1 MLNKRISKKV
11 RYIIIGSLLGISILF
26 TSMFVQHK
34 KIKQL
39 EKDLYIQTEQTEQ
52 RYNYTETEIDTSSIK
67 EKFNQEKKYELLSGT
82 VNIKHSYNYERDSI
96 LGMKSKCKL
105 TGTANLYYQYVINLS
120 SYKILQ
126 CTNDNIK
133 ISIDKPYLNEE
144 SCHREN
150 NSFYRIDDECS
161 SNILSNKD
169 DMEKITRGW
178 EDTFDTKGIK
188 YIKDYYKDDYLM
200 NKANEIIIELLR
212 ELGYKQRIQIVFN

>member
-26 TSMFVQHK
+26 TSMFMQHK

-96 LGMKSKCKL
+96 LGMKSRCKL
-105 TGTANLYYQYVINLS
+105 TGTANFYYQYVINLS

-161 SNILSNKD
+161 NNILSNKN

-200 NKANEIIIELLR
+200 NKANEIVVELLR

>member
-26 TSMFVQHK
+26 TSMFMQHK

-105 TGTANLYYQYVINLS
+105 TGTANFYYQYVINLS

>member
-105 TGTANLYYQYVINLS
+105 TGTANFYYQYVINLS

-161 SNILSNKD
+161 NNILSNKND
-169 DMEKITRGW
+169 IEKITRGW

>member
-67 EKFNQEKKYELLSGT
+67 EKFNQEKKYELFSGT
-82 VNIKHSYNYERDSI
+82 INIKHSYNYERDSI
-96 LGMKSKCKL
+96 LGMKSRCKL
-105 TGTANLYYQYVINLS
+105 TGTANFYYQYVINLS

-161 SNILSNKD
+161 NNILSNKN

-200 NKANEIIIELLR
+200 NKANNIIIELLR

>member
-67 EKFNQEKKYELLSGT
+67 EKFNQEKKYELFSGT
-82 VNIKHSYNYERDSI
+82 INIKHSYNYERDSI

-105 TGTANLYYQYVINLS
+105 TGTANFYYQYVINLS

-161 SNILSNKD
+161 NNILSNKN

-200 NKANEIIIELLR
+200 NKANNIVIELLR

>member
-26 TSMFVQHK
+26 TSMFMQHK

-67 EKFNQEKKYELLSGT
+67 EKFNQEKKYELFSGT

-105 TGTANLYYQYVINLS
+105 TGTANFYYQYVINLS

-188 YIKDYYKDDYLM
+188 YIKDYYEDEYLM
-200 NKANEIIIELLR
+200 NKANNIVIELLR

>member
-11 RYIIIGSLLGISILF
+11 RYIIISSLLGISILF

-52 RYNYTETEIDTSSIK
+52 RYNYTETEIDISSIK
-67 EKFNQEKKYELLSGT
+67 EKFNQEKKYELFSGT
-82 VNIKHSYNYERDSI
+82 INIKHSYNYERDSI
-96 LGMKSKCKL
+96 LGMKSRCKL
-105 TGTANLYYQYVINLS
+105 TGTANFYYQYIINLS

-161 SNILSNKD
+161 NNILSNKN

-188 YIKDYYKDDYLM
+188 YIKDYYEDEYLM
-200 NKANEIIIELLR
+200 NKANNIVIELLR

>member
-52 RYNYTETEIDTSSIK
+52 RYNYTETEIDISSIK
-67 EKFNQEKKYELLSGT
+67 EKFNQEKKYELFSGT
-82 VNIKHSYNYERDSI
+82 INIKHSYNYERDSI
-96 LGMKSKCKL
+96 LGMKSRCKL
-105 TGTANLYYQYVINLS
+105 TGTANFYYQYVIKLS

-161 SNILSNKD
+161 NNVLSNKN

-188 YIKDYYKDDYLM
+188 YIKDYYEDDYLI
-200 NKANEIIIELLR
+200 NKANNIVIELLR

>member
-26 TSMFVQHK
+26 TSMFMQHK

-52 RYNYTETEIDTSSIK
+52 RYNYTETEIDISSIK
-67 EKFNQEKKYELLSGT
+67 EKFNQEKKYELFSGT

-105 TGTANLYYQYVINLS
+105 TGTANFYYQYVINLS

-126 CTNDNIK
+126 CTNNNIK

-188 YIKDYYKDDYLM
+188 YIKDYYEDEYLM
-200 NKANEIIIELLR
+200 NKANNIVIELLR

>member
-26 TSMFVQHK
+26 TSMFMQHK

-67 EKFNQEKKYELLSGT
+67 EKFNQEKKYELFSGII
-82 VNIKHSYNYERDSI
+82 NIKHSYNYERDSI
-96 LGMKSKCKL
+96 LGMKSRCKL
-105 TGTANLYYQYVINLS
+105 TGTANFYYQYVINLS

-161 SNILSNKD
+161 NNILSNKN

-178 EDTFDTKGIK
+178 EDTFDIKGIK

-200 NKANEIIIELLR
+200 NKANEIVVELLR

>member
-67 EKFNQEKKYELLSGT
+67 EKFNQEKKYELFSGT
-82 VNIKHSYNYERDSI
+82 INIKHSYNYERDSI
-96 LGMKSKCKL
+96 LGMKSRCKL
-105 TGTANLYYQYVINLS
+105 TGTANFYYQYVINLS

-161 SNILSNKD
+161 NNILSNKN

-188 YIKDYYKDDYLM
+188 YIKDYYEDDYLI
-200 NKANEIIIELLR
+200 NKANNIVIELLR

>member
-67 EKFNQEKKYELLSGT
+67 EKFNQEKKYELFSGT
-82 VNIKHSYNYERDSI
+82 INIKHSYNYERDSI
-96 LGMKSKCKL
+96 LGMKSRCKL
-105 TGTANLYYQYVINLS
+105 TGTANFYYQYVINLS

-188 YIKDYYKDDYLM
+188 YIKDYYEDEYLM
-200 NKANEIIIELLR
+200 NKANNIVIELLR

>member
-11 RYIIIGSLLGISILF
+11 RYIIISSLLGISILF
-26 TSMFVQHK
+26 TSMFMQHK

-52 RYNYTETEIDTSSIK
+52 RYNYTETEIDISSIK
-67 EKFNQEKKYELLSGT
+67 EKFNQEKKYELFSGT
-82 VNIKHSYNYERDSI
+82 INIKHSYNYERDSI
-96 LGMKSKCKL
+96 LGMKSRCKL
-105 TGTANLYYQYVINLS
+105 TGTANFYYQYVINLS

-161 SNILSNKD
+161 NNILSNKN

-188 YIKDYYKDDYLM
+188 YIKDYYEDEYLM
-200 NKANEIIIELLR
+200 NKANNIVIELLR

>member
-67 EKFNQEKKYELLSGT
+67 EKFNQEKKYELFSGT
-82 VNIKHSYNYERDSI
+82 INIKHSYNYERDSI
-96 LGMKSKCKL
+96 LGMKSRCKL
-105 TGTANLYYQYVINLS
+105 TGTANFYYQYVINLS

-161 SNILSNKD
+161 NNVLSNKN

-188 YIKDYYKDDYLM
+188 YIKDYYEDDYLI
-200 NKANEIIIELLR
+200 NKANNIVIELLR

>member
-52 RYNYTETEIDTSSIK
+52 RYNYTETEIDISSIK

-96 LGMKSKCKL
+96 LGMKSRCKL
-105 TGTANLYYQYVINLS
+105 TGTANFYYQYVINLS

-161 SNILSNKD
+161 NNILSNKN

-200 NKANEIIIELLR
+200 NKANETVIELLR

>member
-11 RYIIIGSLLGISILF
+11 RCIIIGSLLGISILF

-67 EKFNQEKKYELLSGT
+67 EKFNQEKKYELFSGT
-82 VNIKHSYNYERDSI
+82 INIKHSYNYERDSI
-96 LGMKSKCKL
+96 LGMKSRCKL
-105 TGTANLYYQYVINLS
+105 TGTANFYYQYVINLS

-161 SNILSNKD
+161 NNILSNKN

-188 YIKDYYKDDYLM
+188 YIKDYYEDDYLI
-200 NKANEIIIELLR
+200 NKANNIVIELLR

>member
-52 RYNYTETEIDTSSIK
+52 RYNYTETEIDISSIK

-96 LGMKSKCKL
+96 LGMKSRCKL
-105 TGTANLYYQYVINLS
+105 TGTANFYYQYVINLS
-120 SYKILQ
+120 SYEILQ

-161 SNILSNKD
+161 NNILSNKN

-200 NKANEIIIELLR
+200 NKANETVIELLR

>member
-52 RYNYTETEIDTSSIK
+52 RYNYTETEIDISSIK
-67 EKFNQEKKYELLSGT
+67 EKFNQEKKYELFSGT
-82 VNIKHSYNYERDSI
+82 INIKHSYNYERDSI
-96 LGMKSKCKL
+96 LGMKSRCKL
-105 TGTANLYYQYVINLS
+105 TGTANFYYQYVINLS
-120 SYKILQ
+120 SYEILQ

-161 SNILSNKD
+161 NNILSNKN

-188 YIKDYYKDDYLM
+188 YIKDYYEDYYLM
-200 NKANEIIIELLR
+200 NKANNIVIELLR

>member
-67 EKFNQEKKYELLSGT
+67 EKFNQEKKYELFSGT
-82 VNIKHSYNYERDSI
+82 INIKHSYNYERDSI
-96 LGMKSKCKL
+96 LGMKSRCKL
-105 TGTANLYYQYVINLS
+105 TGTANFYYQYVINLS

-161 SNILSNKD
+161 NNILSNKN

-178 EDTFDTKGIK
+178 EDTFNTKGIK

-200 NKANEIIIELLR
+200 NKANEIVVELLR

>member
-26 TSMFVQHK
+26 TSMFMQHK

-67 EKFNQEKKYELLSGT
+67 EKFNQEKKYELFSGT

-105 TGTANLYYQYVINLS
+105 TGTANFYYQYVINLS

-161 SNILSNKD
+161 NNILSNKN

-188 YIKDYYKDDYLM
+188 YIKDYYEDEYLM
-200 NKANEIIIELLR
+200 NKANNIVIELLR

>member
-67 EKFNQEKKYELLSGT
+67 EKFNQEKKYELFSGT
-82 VNIKHSYNYERDSI
+82 INIKHSYNYERDSI
-96 LGMKSKCKL
+96 LGMKSRCKL
-105 TGTANLYYQYVINLS
+105 TGTANFYYQYVINLS

-161 SNILSNKD
+161 NNILSNKN

-188 YIKDYYKDDYLM
+188 YIKDYYEDEYLM
-200 NKANEIIIELLR
+200 NKANNIVIELLR

>member
-67 EKFNQEKKYELLSGT
+67 EKFNQEKKYELFSGT
-82 VNIKHSYNYERDSI
+82 INIKHSYNYERDSI
-96 LGMKSKCKL
+96 LGMKSRCKL
-105 TGTANLYYQYVINLS
+105 TGTANFYYQYVINLS

-150 NSFYRIDDECS
+150 NSFYRIDNECS
-161 SNILSNKD
+161 NNILSNKN

-200 NKANEIIIELLR
+200 NKANEIVVELLR

>member
-26 TSMFVQHK
+26 TSMFMQHK

-67 EKFNQEKKYELLSGT
+67 EKFNQEKKYELFSGT
-82 VNIKHSYNYERDSI
+82 INIKHSYNYERDTI
-96 LGMKSKCKL
+96 LGMKSRCKL
-105 TGTANLYYQYVINLS
+105 TGTANFYYQYVINLS

-188 YIKDYYKDDYLM
+188 YIKDYYKEDYLM
-200 NKANEIIIELLR
+200 NKANEIVIELLR

>member
-1 MLNKRISKKV
+1 MSNKRISKKV

-26 TSMFVQHK
+26 TSMFMQHK

-67 EKFNQEKKYELLSGT
+67 EKFNQEKKYELFSGT

-105 TGTANLYYQYVINLS
+105 TGTANFYYQYVINLS

-161 SNILSNKD
+161 NNILSNKD

-200 NKANEIIIELLR
+200 NKANNIVIELLR

>member
-52 RYNYTETEIDTSSIK
+52 RYNYTETEIDISSIK
-67 EKFNQEKKYELLSGT
+67 EKFNQEKKYELFSGT
-82 VNIKHSYNYERDSI
+82 INIKHSYNYERDSI
-96 LGMKSKCKL
+96 LGMKSRCKL
-105 TGTANLYYQYVINLS
+105 TGTANFYYQYVINLS

-161 SNILSNKD
+161 NNILSNKN

-200 NKANEIIIELLR
+200 NKANNIIIELLR

>member
-52 RYNYTETEIDTSSIK
+52 RYNYTETEIDISSIK
-67 EKFNQEKKYELLSGT
+67 EKFNQEKKYELFSGT
-82 VNIKHSYNYERDSI
+82 INIKHSYNYERDSI
-96 LGMKSKCKL
+96 LGMKSRCKL
-105 TGTANLYYQYVINLS
+105 TGTANFYYQYVINLS

-161 SNILSNKD
+161 NNVLSNKN

-188 YIKDYYKDDYLM
+188 YIKDYYEDDYLI
-200 NKANEIIIELLR
+200 NKANNIVIELLR

>member
-67 EKFNQEKKYELLSGT
+67 EKFNQEKKYELFSGII
-82 VNIKHSYNYERDSI
+82 NIKHSYNYERDSI
-96 LGMKSKCKL
+96 LGMKSRCKL
-105 TGTANLYYQYVINLS
+105 TGTANFYYQYVINLS

-161 SNILSNKD
+161 NNILSNKN

-200 NKANEIIIELLR
+200 NKANEIVVELLR

>member
-52 RYNYTETEIDTSSIK
+52 RYNYTETEIDISSIK

-82 VNIKHSYNYERDSI
+82 INIKHSYNYERDSI
-96 LGMKSKCKL
+96 LGMKSRCKL
-105 TGTANLYYQYVINLS
+105 TGTANFYYQYVINLS

-161 SNILSNKD
+161 NNILSNKN

-200 NKANEIIIELLR
+200 NKANNIVIELLR

>member
-26 TSMFVQHK
+26 TSMFIQHK

-67 EKFNQEKKYELLSGT
+67 EKFNQEKKYELFSGT
-82 VNIKHSYNYERDSI
+82 INIKHSYNYERDSI
-96 LGMKSKCKL
+96 LGMKSRCKL
-105 TGTANLYYQYVINLS
+105 TGTANFYYQYVINLS

-161 SNILSNKD
+161 NNILSNKN

-200 NKANEIIIELLR
+200 NKANNIIIELLR

>member
-26 TSMFVQHK
+26 TSMFIQHK

-67 EKFNQEKKYELLSGT
+67 EKFNQEKKYELFSGT
-82 VNIKHSYNYERDSI
+82 INIKHSYNYERDSI
-96 LGMKSKCKL
+96 LGMKSRCKL
-105 TGTANLYYQYVINLS
+105 TGTANFYYQYVINLS

-161 SNILSNKD
+161 NNILSNKN

-200 NKANEIIIELLR
+200 NKANNIVIELLR

>member
-52 RYNYTETEIDTSSIK
+52 RYNYTETEIDISSIK
-67 EKFNQEKKYELLSGT
+67 EKFNQEKKYELFSGT
-82 VNIKHSYNYERDSI
+82 INIKHSYNYERDSI
-96 LGMKSKCKL
+96 LGMKSRCKL
-105 TGTANLYYQYVINLS
+105 TGTANFYYQYVINLS
-120 SYKILQ
+120 SYEILQ

-161 SNILSNKD
+161 NNILSNKN

-188 YIKDYYKDDYLM
+188 YIKDYYEDDYLM
-200 NKANEIIIELLR
+200 NKANNIVIELLR

>member
-1 MLNKRISKKV
+1 MLNKRIGKKV
-11 RYIIIGSLLGISILF
+11 RYIIISSLLGISILF
-26 TSMFVQHK
+26 TSMFMQHK

-67 EKFNQEKKYELLSGT
+67 EKFNQEKKYELFSGT

-96 LGMKSKCKL
+96 LGMKSRCKL
-105 TGTANLYYQYVINLS
+105 TGTANFYYQYVINLS

-161 SNILSNKD
+161 NNILSNKN

-188 YIKDYYKDDYLM
+188 YIKDYYEDDYLM

>member
-39 EKDLYIQTEQTEQ
+39 EKELYIQPEQTEQ

-67 EKFNQEKKYELLSGT
+67 EKFNQEKKYELFSGT
-82 VNIKHSYNYERDSI
+82 INIKHSYNYERDSI
-96 LGMKSKCKL
+96 LGMKSRCKL
-105 TGTANLYYQYVINLS
+105 TGTANFYYQYVINLS

-161 SNILSNKD
+161 NNILSNKN

-188 YIKDYYKDDYLM
+188 YIKDYYEDDYLI
-200 NKANEIIIELLR
+200 NKANNIVIELLR

>member
-52 RYNYTETEIDTSSIK
+52 RYNYTETEIDISSIK

-82 VNIKHSYNYERDSI
+82 INIKHSYNYERDSI
-96 LGMKSKCKL
+96 LGMKSRCKL
-105 TGTANLYYQYVINLS
+105 TGTANFYYQYVINLS

-161 SNILSNKD
+161 NNILSNKN

-200 NKANEIIIELLR
+200 NKANNIIIELLR

>member
-26 TSMFVQHK
+26 TSMFMQHK

-105 TGTANLYYQYVINLS
+105 TGTANFYYQYVINLS

-161 SNILSNKD
+161 NNILSNKND
-169 DMEKITRGW
+169 IEKITRGW

>member
-52 RYNYTETEIDTSSIK
+52 RYNYTETEIDISSIK
-67 EKFNQEKKYELLSGT
+67 EKFNQEKKYELFSGT
-82 VNIKHSYNYERDSI
+82 INIKHSYNYERDSI
-96 LGMKSKCKL
+96 LGMKSRCKL
-105 TGTANLYYQYVINLS
+105 TGTANFYYQYVINLS

-161 SNILSNKD
+161 NNILSNKN

-188 YIKDYYKDDYLM
+188 YIKDYYEDDYLM
-200 NKANEIIIELLR
+200 NKANNIVIELLR